1 MSTAQQHR
9 APAANH
15 IARNQTLLVIVAAGL
30 IMSAAM
36 GVRQTFGLFIG
47 PFSFDRG
54 MPVTLIAF
62 AIALHN
68 LVWGLAQPFAG
79 AAADRHG
86 AAPVVAFGAAT
97 FAAGLALAA
106 SASSGW
112 ALVLGLGVLV
122 GIGISCTSF
131 GVVLSAVGRV
141 ASAEQRSLAMGIASA
156 GGSLGQ
162 VLMVPLTQ
170 AVREHGGAGT
180 SLIVLAFVMLAAAPL
195 GIVLDRRGN
204 AGAGADKGAARNAP
218 DSTAASAS
226 SATSPARLPAPAS
239 SVSTSAETTSSAS
252 ASSAHAPA
260 SPSALSPS
268 LREALAQA
276 ARHRGYRL
284 LTIGFFTCGF
294 QLAFIATHLPGYL
307 FLCHMPVGLGAT
319 ALALIGLFNMAGSW
333 ACGWLGGRFRQQYV
347 LGWLYLIR
355 GAAIAAFFVLPKSTL
370 SVVLFAAV
378 MGLTWLGTVP
388 LTSGLVAKVFGTRHL
403 GTLFGVCFL
412 SHQLGSFLGAWLGGF
427 VFDVTGSYSLVWGAT
442 AAAGL
447 AAALLHF
454 PIDDTVATDGTRIAS
469 AAARA

>member
-1 MSTAQQHR
+1 MSTALR
-9 APAANH
+9 SPAQPFKTH
-15 IARNQTLLVIVAAGL
+15 LTLVIIAAAL
-30 IMSAAM
+30 VMSAAM

-54 MPVTLIAF
+54 VPVTLIAF

-68 LVWGLAQPFAG
+68 LVWGFAQPFAG

-86 AAPVVAFGAAT
+86 AAPVVAFGAAV

-106 SASSGW
+106 ASWSGW
-112 ALVLGLGVLV
+112 MLVLGLGVLV

-162 VLMVPLTQ
+162 VLMVPLAQT
-170 AVREHGGAGT
+170 VRLNSGVST
-180 SLIVLAFVMLAAAPL
+180 SLFVLAFVMLLAAPL
-195 GIVLDRRGN
+195 GIVLDRRERSQR
-204 AGAGADKGAARNAP
+204 AAAP
-218 DSTAASAS
+218 RAAAATAITASPD
-226 SATSPARLPAPAS
+226 TQPAS
-239 SVSTSAETTSSAS
+239 LRTTLAYAS
-252 ASSAHAPA
+252 
-260 SPSALSPS
+260 
-268 LREALAQA
+268 
-276 ARHRGYRL
+276 RHRGYRL
-284 LTIGFFTCGF
+284 LTLGFFTCGF

-307 FLCHMPVGLGAT
+307 FLCHMPIGLGAT
-319 ALALIGLFNMAGSW
+319 ALSLIGLFNMAGSW
-333 ACGWLGGRFRQQYV
+333 ACGWLGGRYRQQRV

-355 GAAIAAFFVLPKSTL
+355 GAAIAAFFLLPKSTL

-403 GTLFGVCFL
+403 GTLFGVVFL

-442 AAAGL
+442 AL
-447 AAALLHF
+447 ASLFAALLHF
-454 PIDDTVATDGTRIAS
+454 PIDDTVVEEAKLTA

>member
-1 MSTAQQHR
+1 MSTATR
-9 APAANH
+9 GDSL
-15 IARNQTLLVIVAAGL
+15 TLKTQLTLVIVAAAL

-68 LVWGLAQPFAG
+68 LVWGFAQPFAG

-86 AAPVVAFGAAT
+86 AAPVVAFGAAV

-106 SASSGW
+106 AAPSGW
-112 ALVLGLGVLV
+112 ALVVGLGVLV

-131 GVVLSAVGRV
+131 GVVLTAVGRV

-162 VLMVPLTQ
+162 VLMVPLAQ
-170 AVREHGGAGT
+170 AVRLNAGIST
-180 SLIVLAFVMLAAAPL
+180 SLLVLAFVMLLAAPL
-195 GIVLDRRGN
+195 GIALDRRRSY
-204 AGAGADKGAARNAP
+204 GALTPATAPHDAA
-218 DSTAASAS
+218 TA
-226 SATSPARLPAPAS
+226 
-239 SVSTSAETTSSAS
+239 
-252 ASSAHAPA
+252 
-260 SPSALSPS
+260 S
-268 LREALAQA
+268 LRDTLALAT
-276 ARHRGYRL
+276 RHRGYRL
-284 LTIGFFTCGF
+284 LTLGFFTCGF

-307 FLCHMPVGLGAT
+307 FLCHMPIGLGAT
-319 ALALIGLFNMAGSW
+319 ALSLIGLFNMAGSW
-333 ACGWLGGRFRQQYV
+333 ACGWLGGRFRQQHV

-355 GAAIAAFFVLPKSTL
+355 GAAIAAFFLLPKTTA

-403 GTLFGVCFL
+403 GTLFGLCFL

-427 VFDVTGSYSLVWGAT
+427 VFDVTGSYSLIWAAT
-442 AAAGL
+442 AAAGVL
-447 AAALLHF
+447 AALLHF
-454 PIDDTVATDGTRIAS
+454 PIDDAVVDRAPRPVET
-469 AAARA
+469 ARA